1 MQIKKLFS
9 KNNIKSFKVLFYEK
23 KLGRTI
29 FLDAISKG
37 LPYLFLPLFL
47 KLMPL
52 SEYGLYTFII
62 YIITTGAYVFQFG
75 FETAKSK
82 LYYIYDASE
91 RGRMLFSMNFFLAVL
106 FVVIVVIDLKLK
118 IISTYLLNIPS
129 QGGFKFEF
137 SILSLILINAVV
149 TLLMKHL
156 TLTNKV
162 LTYQI
167 WNTIKIFFVNAFVI
181 LTAYFLFNSTIN
193 AAQRIFYEAIF
204 SLIVIIPLY
213 IYFYSNHFEFK
224 LDFKIMSRVFELGTP
239 MMIGGIIAIAYNI
252 SDKYFIQK
260 FIDYSALATYNL
272 TLFLIMP
279 IGLLFTSFFDSY
291 WVPKFFNDNKE
302 QIRIDET
309 NKVTFTLFIVLLL
322 MLPVFL
328 FFIYFYLKLTHNP
341 IQLHSIVWI
350 FIIIYVSRSFDIFT
364 QFYNNFFIVTE
375 KTYKATL
382 LNFIISVFIVV
393 FNLIL
398 IPKIGII
405 GAAIVLMLSSL
416 VKFMLFFVNAHK
428 IAAKG
433 IIS

>member
-1 MQIKKLFS
+1 MQIKKFFS
-9 KNNIKSFKVLFYEK
+9 ANNIQSFKVLFYEK
-23 KLGRTI
+23 RLGRTI
-29 FLDAISKG
+29 LLDALSKG

-52 SEYGLYTFII
+52 TEYGLYTFII

-82 LYYIYDASE
+82 LYFIYDARE
-91 RGRMLFSMNFFLAVL
+91 RGRMLFSMNFFLGLL
-106 FVVIVVIDLKLK
+106 FLAIVIIDLKFK
-118 IISTYLLNIPS
+118 IISTHLLNMPL
-129 QGGFKFEF
+129 QEGFSFEF
-137 SILSLILINAVV
+137 SILSLILINAVI

-181 LTAYFLFNSTIN
+181 LIAYFLFNSTIN
-193 AAQRIFYEAIF
+193 AAQRIFYEALF
-204 SLIVIIPLY
+204 SLIIILPLY

-291 WVPKFFNDNKE
+291 WVPKFFNDNKK
-302 QIRIDET
+302 QINIDET
-309 NKVTFTLFIVLLL
+309 NKVTLNLSFVLLL

-328 FFIYFYLKLTHNP
+328 ILIYFYLKLTNNP
-341 IQLHSIVWI
+341 VQLHSIVWI
-350 FIIIYVSRSFDIFT
+350 FVIIYLSKSFDIFT

-375 KTYKATL
+375 KTYQATL
-382 LNFIISVFIVV
+382 LNFIISVFIIV
-393 FNLIL
+393 FNWVL

-416 VKFMLFFVNAHK
+416 VKFMLFFINAHK

-433 IIS
+433 LIS